1 MNSKQEEEQERN
13 PVKKFFHY
21 QSVSIPFDI
30 PTNPNDGTFHY
41 EVPFGPPVINKP
53 PTEQELE
60 QQRRKENELFFEM
73 EVD

>member
-1 MNSKQEEEQERN
+1 MSSEEN
-13 PVKKFFHY
+13 PAKKFFHY

-30 PTNPNDGTFHY
+30 PTNPNEGTFRY

-60 QQRRKENELFFEM
+60 QHRRQENGEFFEM
-73 EVD
+73 EMQTD